1 MTAIAARRHSYT
13 GQATASAGRGTA
25 HSGPDLPK
33 MLRNLKLD
41 VIVID
46 MGYDESINVSSKN
59 LGL

>member
-1 MTAIAARRHSYT
+1 MYVVALCSRRRGAA
-13 GQATASAGRGTA
+13 GAA